1 MRSPVPPSC
10 LERSLLRVTY
20 PSILTTT
27 KRFRFRLP
35 SCDIQACRTARSPY
49 GRLMLFRGRN
59 AERFCAPAVKRLGV
73 EMGVAIRIVE
83 RWIAELVDQ
92 AFIERRRRGSGRPA
106 ECIFLRHPAFDAD
119 PPILADHTVP
129 DPPDMAGQDEVLI
142 RHSCRTHPPEMADVD
157 PPNPADAYKE
167 EKESVLKGI

>member
-1 MRSPVPPSC
+1 MPRKKPPSSD
-10 LERSLLRVTY
+10 LPFNPYHNKTISIPLAVLRY
-20 PSILTTT
+20 PSLSHGA
-27 KRFRFRLP
+27 KLL
-35 SCDIQACRTARSPY
+35 Y